1 MTRHPDIVK
10 QSDLLNQLILDR
22 HTMAELGQ
30 VEVLWMYPKVHR
42 VLGFI
47 SKSGFLGAKK
57 AAFNLDQLH
66 TLGTKSILVNS
77 APMETDAEKVRELES
92 LVHCE
97 VWTDD
102 GNKVGKIVDYLFNHK
117 TGAIQAY
124 LVVSNGW
131 GGITGSVYKLPPGQI
146 LNLGH
151 KRILIG
157 EAAMATLDLY
167 RAGIQEKIT
176 QATELLK
183 EEKTHVA
190 AEVRSLFQQAKTATG
205 IAKERAQALAEQAK
219 EQLLETTHILTE
231 EIIDRADAI
240 AAPQSTDADWDD
252 EWDATPPAPPT
263 PPQATAPPVPTAAPP
278 HPAPQPTA
286 PGDLDDLW
294 DDEWE
299 TSPPTSPAAPASVPP
314 TTLREPARSASPT
327 DDEDD
332 DEPWI

>member
-1 MTRHPDIVK
+1 MTSHPDIVK

-22 HTMAELGQ
+22 YTMAELGQ

-66 TLGTKSILVNS
+66 TLGAKSILVNS
-77 APMETDAEKVRELES
+77 APMATDAEKVRELES

-102 GNKVGKIVDYLFNHK
+102 GNQVGKIVDYLFNLK

-124 LVVSNGW
+124 LFVANGW
-131 GGITGSVYKLPPGQI
+131 GGLASSVYKLPPGQI

-151 KRILIG
+151 RRVLIG
-157 EAAMATLDLY
+157 ESAMASLEIY
-167 RAGIQEKIT
+167 RAGIQEKLT
-176 QATELLK
+176 KATELLK

-190 AEVRSLFQQAKTATG
+190 AEVRSLFQQAKTATS

-219 EQLLETTHILTE
+219 EQLLETTQILTE
-231 EIIDRADAI
+231 EIIDRTDAI
-240 AAPQSTDADWDD
+240 ADPKTTDADWDD
-252 EWDATPPAPPT
+252 EWELETLPARPAPSAPPSKSTPT
-263 PPQATAPPVPTAAPP
+263 PP
-278 HPAPQPTA
+278 PQPDPRPA
-286 PGDLDDLW
+286 SADDLDDLW
-294 DDEWE
+294 DDEWDN
-299 TSPPTSPAAPASVPP
+299 PPAVPHPTPAPPAPS
-314 TTLREPARSASPT
+314 RPAPRSNILDA
-327 DDEDD
+327 DDD

>member
-1 MTRHPDIVK
+1 MASHPDIVK

-66 TLGTKSILVNS
+66 TLGTKSLLVNS
-77 APMETDAEKVRELES
+77 APMATDAEKVRQLES
-92 LVHCE
+92 LVNCE

-102 GNKVGKIVDYLFNHK
+102 GNKVGKIGDYLFNLK

-124 LVVSNGW
+124 LFMANGW
-131 GGITGSVYKLPPGQI
+131 GGLTGRVYKLPPGQI

-151 KRILIG
+151 KRVLIS
-157 EAAMATLDLY
+157 ELAIPALELY
-167 RAGIQEKIT
+167 RAGIQEKFT
-176 QATELLK
+176 KATELLK
-183 EEKTHVA
+183 EEKTQVA

-205 IAKERAQALAEQAK
+205 LAKERAQALAEQAK
-219 EQLLETTHILTE
+219 EQLLETTQILTE
-231 EIIDRADAI
+231 EIIDRTAAI
-240 AAPQSTDADWDD
+240 ADPLTNDDWDD
-252 EWDATPPAPPT
+252 EWELTTPPPPPAPPES
-263 PPQATAPPVPTAAPP
+263 PPTPTAVPP
-278 HPAPQPTA
+278 SKPAPRTA
-286 PGDLDDLW
+286 AELDDLW

-299 TSPPTSPAAPASVPP
+299 NPPAESRPTPAPPASPAQSP
-314 TTLREPARSASPT
+314 EPARSPRP
-327 DDEDD
+327 EEED